1 MAWSPFA
8 ASKPRVAGLVLATVL
23 SVCVSLWTQAAL
35 AGSGLASYLPKVSP
49 VDFFP
54 AADRFGPPQGDPPI
68 LPVYSGDQ
76 LQGFVYL
83 NSDFANA
90 TGYSGKPIQLLVGI
104 DPKGVLTGLK
114 LVEHKEP
121 IVLVGIPEKR
131 ILEAVNKLI
140 GADLGSV
147 ARGAAAAPQVDI
159 VSGATVTVLVIG
171 DSIVR
176 SATKLIRSGRLGA
189 EGSQVAA
196 AAPRAAKAIDTAKSE
211 VRDWQTLVGDGSVRR
226 LTLSVADVNQAFEK
240 SGNAAAAGRPEE
252 GAPDDTFIDLYVA
265 DVAVP
270 TIGRSL
276 LGDDGYDRL
285 AGRLK
290 PGQQALVVAGAGR
303 YSFKGAAYVR
313 GGIFDRIELI
323 QETNSIRFRDRDHT
337 RLGSLAA
344 EGAPDFPEIA
354 LFIVPADFAFDPT
367 EPWVLQLLVQRVVGA
382 RDKAWVTFDLGY
394 ALPETYL
401 KREAPVQP
409 AAAAAPTAK
418 PAPRGRPR
426 SRRADDR
433 RGSVVDA
440 DLARR
445 TSSRS
450 ASTIAALGAL
460 TLIFFFQNFLVR
472 RPTVYTWVRRGYL
485 LFILVWLGWFANAQ
499 LSVVNVLT
507 FTNSLLTGFSWEYF
521 LSAPLIFVLWASI
534 AAGLLFWGRGP
545 FCGWLCPFGALQ
557 ELLNNVAQALKIPQ
571 YRVPWGLHERLWPIK
586 YIIFLGL
593 FGMSLYSTAFAEQ
606 LAEVEPFKTSIILKF
621 AREWP
626 FVVYALTL
634 LGAGLF
640 VERFFCRYMCPL
652 GAALAIPGRI
662 RMFEWLRRW
671 PECGSPCQRCANEC
685 PVQAIHP
692 EGHIN
697 VNECIYCMHC
707 QELYFDDHRCPH
719 MIQVRLKREKRQA
732 LSSPS
737 MRPAAKARAPSS
749 PPGENPSG
757 RHLSTPSRHLQPEDR
772 KPRRQIMS
780 DNENG
785 KGVSRRTLLGTT
797 AAAAG
802 VGLAGGAV
810 VTKDGGGFVS
820 TADAQTKAAAPKAP
834 PARPAVQKTEVA
846 PGELDEYYVFFS
858 SGQSGEMRI
867 IGLPS
872 MRELMRVPVFNRC
885 SATGWGQTNES
896 LKVLTE
902 GLLPETREFLKNRG
916 GTYMNGDLHHPHVSF
931 TDGTYDGR
939 YVFVNDKAN
948 SRVARVRL
956 DVMKCD
962 KIIELPNQHTVHGLR
977 LQKYP
982 RTGYVYC
989 NGEDGVP
996 LPNDG
1001 KVLDNPKEYRSIF
1014 TALDGDTMKVAWQ
1027 VIVSGNLD
1035 NVDSDYQGKYCF
1047 STCYNAEEGVTLAE
1061 MTANEQDWVVI
1072 FNLKRI
1078 EDAVKKG
1085 DFKEMNGV
1093 PVLDGRKGS
1102 PYTRYVPVSNNPHG
1116 INTAPG
1122 RHPFRGGR
1130 QAFANRDGV

>member
-1 MAWSPFA
+1 MLAHVVLDLLTRAARVFFA
-8 ASKPRVAGLVLATVL
+8 SALLCVLPSFHAAHAADLNTYLSKVAPA
-23 SVCVSLWTQAAL
+23 
-35 AGSGLASYLPKVSP
+35 
-49 VDFFP
+49 DFF
-54 AADRFGPPQGDPPI
+54 AEADRFGPAQGGPPI
-68 LPVYSGDQ
+68 MPAYRGDK
-76 LQGFVYL
+76 LQGYVYL

-90 TGYSGKPIQLLVGI
+90 VGYSGKPIQVLVGI
-104 DPKGVLTGLK
+104 DPNGVLTGLK

-147 ARGAAAAPQVDI
+147 ARGAAPAPQVDI

-176 SATKLIRSGRLGA
+176 SATKLIRSGRLGGQ
-189 EGSQVAA
+189 GSQVAA
-196 AAPRAAKAIDTAKSE
+196 APRVAKAIDTAKSE

-226 LTLSVADVNQAFEK
+226 LTLSIADVNQAFEK

-252 GAPDDTFIDLYVA
+252 GAPDDTFIDLHVA

-276 LGDDGYDRL
+276 LGDDGYNRL
-285 AGRLK
+285 AARLK
-290 PGQQALVVAGAGR
+290 PGQQALVVAGSGR

-337 RLGSLAA
+337 RLGNLAA

-354 LFIVPADFAFDPT
+354 LFVVPADFAFDPA
-367 EPWVLQLLVQRVVGA
+367 EPWALQLVVQRVVGA

-401 KREAPVQP
+401 KGQAPVQT

-418 PAPRGRPR
+418 SAPVPAPEAGVPTADEDPLWMRIW
-426 SRRADDR
+426 RADTLK
-433 RGSVVDA
+433 VV
-440 DLARR
+440 
-445 TSSRS
+445 T
-450 ASTIAALGAL
+450 TIIALWAL
-460 TLIFFFQNFLVR
+460 TLIFFFQNLLVR
-472 RPTVYTWVRRGYL
+472 RPTVYMWVRRGYL
-485 LFILVWLGWFANAQ
+485 LFILVWMGWYANAQ

-507 FTNSLLTGFSWEYF
+507 FANSLLTGFSWEYF
-521 LSAPLIFVLWASI
+521 LSAPLIFILWASI

-557 ELLNNVAQALKIPQ
+557 ELLNNIAKALKVPQ
-571 YRVPWGLHERLWPIK
+571 FRVPWGLHERLWPIK

-626 FVVYALTL
+626 FVLYALTL
-634 LGAGLF
+634 LAAGLF

-737 MRPAAKARAPSS
+737 MRP
-749 PPGENPSG
+749 G
-757 RHLSTPSRHLQPEDR
+757 
-772 KPRRQIMS
+772 
-780 DNENG
+780 G
-785 KGVSRRTLLGTT
+785 KGPNTLIT
-797 AAAAG
+797 
-802 VGLAGGAV
+802 AGGKPIGASPV
-810 VTKDGGGFVS
+810 
-820 TADAQTKAAAPKAP
+820 DAITP
-834 PARPAVQKTEVA
+834 PAT
-846 PGELDEYYVFFS
+846 
-858 SGQSGEMRI
+858 
-867 IGLPS
+867 
-872 MRELMRVPVFNRC
+872 
-885 SATGWGQTNES
+885 
-896 LKVLTE
+896 
-902 GLLPETREFLKNRG
+902 
-916 GTYMNGDLHHPHVSF
+916 
-931 TDGTYDGR
+931 
-939 YVFVNDKAN
+939 
-948 SRVARVRL
+948 
-956 DVMKCD
+956 
-962 KIIELPNQHTVHGLR
+962 
-977 LQKYP
+977 
-982 RTGYVYC
+982 
-989 NGEDGVP
+989 
-996 LPNDG
+996 
-1001 KVLDNPKEYRSIF
+1001 
-1014 TALDGDTMKVAWQ
+1014 
-1027 VIVSGNLD
+1027 
-1035 NVDSDYQGKYCF
+1035 
-1047 STCYNAEEGVTLAE
+1047 
-1061 MTANEQDWVVI
+1061 
-1072 FNLKRI
+1072 
-1078 EDAVKKG
+1078 
-1085 DFKEMNGV
+1085 
-1093 PVLDGRKGS
+1093 
-1102 PYTRYVPVSNNPHG
+1102 
-1116 INTAPG
+1116 
-1122 RHPFRGGR
+1122 
-1130 QAFANRDGV
+1130 